1 MDGQSIMTD
10 HTTISVDG
18 FCKQLRDRGLLAN
31 DLLEKSIKQ
40 WQAETKR
47 PDSAEQFGDWLVG
60 KGLISEFHA
69 EALLSGIDGPIVI
82 GPYEVAERVVSGN
95 LGGVYRARHCETGQ
109 PVSLKVFPSQQHTTS
124 EQAARIKREVR
135 LLSQLNHP
143 NVVRAFDYGEAHG
156 VRYVA
161 FEDLSGETLDVW
173 LGREGAMDYH
183 DACRFALDI
192 AEGLGVLHERGIVHR
207 DVCPDTIWID
217 HSGRAKLLE
226 FGAAKDTS
234 AHSGDEAEGLTTD
247 STVIGRYDYMSPEQ
261 AKDARSVTAASDLF
275 SLGATLYHCL
285 AGKAPFHDPNPMR
298 VMMKVVTEQPA
309 PVSSLP
315 FGIPRELDDVIAG
328 MLAKDSAKRFQKAQD
343 VIRGLRP
350 FASVLSDAEP
360 EQPAELDPAFLEWVQ
375 SSSESPSVGLD
386 PNLARFFTRMA
397 HRDERRARSRTQS

>member
-1 MDGQSIMTD
+1 MTD
-10 HTTISVDG
+10 RTTISVDDL
-18 FCKQLRDRGLLAN
+18 CQQLRKRELLATE
-31 DLLEKSIKQ
+31 LLDKSIKQ
-40 WQAETKR
+40 WRAETKR
-47 PDSAEQFGDWLVG
+47 PDSAEHLADWLVG

-82 GPYEVAERVVSGN
+82 GPYEVAERLVSGN
-95 LGGVYRARHCETGQ
+95 LGGVYRARHRDTGQ
-109 PVSLKVFPSQQHTTS
+109 AVSLKVFPSQHHTTP
-124 EQAARIKREVR
+124 ERAARIKREVR

-161 FEDLSGETLDVW
+161 FEDLNGETLDVW
-173 LGREGAMDYH
+173 LGREGAMDFH
-183 DACRFALDI
+183 DSCRFARDV
-192 AEGLGVLHERGIVHR
+192 AEGLKALHEQGIVHR

-234 AHSGDEAEGLTTD
+234 AQSGDEAEGLTTD

-298 VMMKVVTEQPA
+298 VMMKVVTEQPP

-315 FGIPRELDDVIAG
+315 FGIPRELDDVVSG
-328 MLAKDSAKRFQKAQD
+328 MLAKDPAKRFQKAQD
-343 VIRGLRP
+343 VIRGLQP
-350 FASVLSDAEP
+350 YASLLSDAEP
-360 EQPAELDPAFLEWVQ
+360 QQSDELDPSFLDWVQ
-375 SSSESPSVGLD
+375 STPESPSVGLD

-397 HRDERRARSRTQS
+397 HRDERRARSRARA